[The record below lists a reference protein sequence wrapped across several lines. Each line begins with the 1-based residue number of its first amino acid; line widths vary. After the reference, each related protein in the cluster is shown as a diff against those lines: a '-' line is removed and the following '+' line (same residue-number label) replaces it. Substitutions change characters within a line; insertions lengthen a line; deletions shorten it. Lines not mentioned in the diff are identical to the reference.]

1 MSKIK
6 ITEEQLQF
14 VLKHLISEQTTP
26 AESTEEP
33 VAAPSNIPESKSFR
47 AIIGQTINLMSGAT
61 KRRPQGINW
70 GEYKIISAQP
80 GEDGVIVF
88 MVQEITE
95 EGKNRWG
102 QLQLIY
108 DPQSPDDL
116 FLKNDTDNLGKIV
129 ICKPLTDYI
138 KQNQPS

>member
-6 ITEEQLQF
+6 ITKGQLQF
-14 VLKHLISEQTTP
+14 VLKHLISEQTMP
-26 AESTEEP
+26 IESVEEP
-33 VAAPSNIPESKSFR
+33 VAAPSNIPESKSFK

-70 GEYKIISAQP
+70 GDYKIISVQP
-80 GEDGVIVF
+80 DENGVIVF
-88 MVQEITE
+88 MVQEITK
-95 EGKNRWG
+95 EGQKRWG

-138 KQNQPS
+138 KQNQLS